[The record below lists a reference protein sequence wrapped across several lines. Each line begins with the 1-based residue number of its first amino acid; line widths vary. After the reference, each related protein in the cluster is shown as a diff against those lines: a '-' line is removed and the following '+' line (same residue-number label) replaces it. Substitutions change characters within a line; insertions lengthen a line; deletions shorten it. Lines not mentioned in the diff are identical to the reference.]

1 MPTVVREGT
10 GGDNSLALGV
20 LPAQVRGWD
29 ISLQPWEEVPKEV
42 HLEGEP
48 GLATLP
54 PGMRMERGPHLPG
67 PLTVPRAVL
76 CCYTLATLRPE
87 HRQDADAGTFPL
99 GPHGKMR
106 DVCWARCWKQTS
118 ERWPHSCRDTEQTA
132 LSLHACRERMLTRH
146 LSHPFLQFQGSVTF
160 RWCGSSALQLL
171 LGAASPLIY
180 SRFLLQSAVATLS
193 LIFGELVRA

>member
-1 MPTVVREGT
+1 M
-10 GGDNSLALGV
+10 
-20 LPAQVRGWD
+20 
-29 ISLQPWEEVPKEV
+29 
-42 HLEGEP
+42 
-48 GLATLP
+48 LP
-54 PGMRMERGPHLPG
+54 PGMRMERGPHLPD
-67 PLTVPRAVL
+67 PFTVPRAAL
-76 CCYTLATLRPE
+76 CCCALATQRPE

-99 GPHGKMR
+99 GLHGKMR
-106 DVCWARCWKQTS
+106 DVCWVQSWKQTL

-132 LSLHACRERMLTRH
+132 LSLHACRERMLTHH

-160 RWCGSSALQLL
+160 GWCVSSALQLL